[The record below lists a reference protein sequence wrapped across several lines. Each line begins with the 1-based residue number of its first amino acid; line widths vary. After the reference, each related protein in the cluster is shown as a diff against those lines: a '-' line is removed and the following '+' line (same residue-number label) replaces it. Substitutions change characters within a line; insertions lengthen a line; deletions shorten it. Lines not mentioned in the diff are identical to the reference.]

1 MGKIFQK
8 SLWWQHGPG
17 VIRKFKIIGSG
28 TQVPCQRL
36 QKRRTTRMTSC
47 ITKALLIYYR
57 VHAYP
62 DQLRFIFFAGSWI
75 IWTYMVSLLL
85 QQFKQADVSLSQRVC
100 LWWTDSSIHQDDTIH
115 RSDQEFS
122 FPLFSMSSALLTP
135 SEHQRLL
142 FVWEI
147 LYSQYFFKPWLQ
159 CAWKM
164 LYRNRN
170 IQLHNRDLIAIF
182 CPCKMVKINKLLNIP
197 HSRTIHLSNGD
208 TARKSKPLEL

>member
-1 MGKIFQK
+1 
-8 SLWWQHGPG
+8 
-17 VIRKFKIIGSG
+17 
-28 TQVPCQRL
+28 
-36 QKRRTTRMTSC
+36 MTSC
-47 ITKALLIYYR
+47 ITKALLQGSCLPR
-57 VHAYP
+57 STALH
-62 DQLRFIFFAGSWI
+62 FFCRIMDNMDIHGEP
-75 IWTYMVSLLL
+75 LLL
-85 QQFKQADVSLSQRVC
+85 QQFKQALSQRVC
-100 LWWTDSSIHQDDTIH
+100 LWWTDSSIHQDDTTH

>member
-1 MGKIFQK
+1 MKIIKDINNRWPLGGIFQK

-17 VIRKFKIIGSG
+17 VIRKFKLIGSG

-36 QKRRTTRMTSC
+36 QERRTTRMTSC

-100 LWWTDSSIHQDDTIH
+100 LWWTDSSIHQDDTTH

-122 FPLFSMSSALLTP
+122 FPLFSMSSALLKP
-135 SEHQRLL
+135 SEHQLLL
-142 FVWEI
+142 FAWEI
-147 LYSQYFFKPWLQ
+147 LYSQYFSSPGCDVHGKCYIGIETFN
-159 CAWKM
+159 CTTE
-164 LYRNRN
+164 
-170 IQLHNRDLIAIF
+170 I
-182 CPCKMVKINKLLNIP
+182 
-197 HSRTIHLSNGD
+197 
-208 TARKSKPLEL
+208 